1 MNKVIEYILEPVFN
15 RLTLQTG
22 TFFYSIIFI
31 IKIPFN
37 RLYLI
42 LTVYIQTH
50 LGFRTEVFLGFCIF
64 SCALS
69 VRAQ

>member
-50 LGFRTEVFLGFCIF
+50 LGFRTEV
-64 SCALS
+64 SVSSAVLS
-69 VRAQ
+69 L